1 MTLITSRLADVLVE
15 TGRVTADIAAI
26 YPTRAVTLV
35 AESLARISPS

>member
-26 YPTRAVTLV
+26 YPTRAVGLV
-35 AESLARISPS
+35 SDSLARVSPT